1 MSVCSHWFIWELR
14 NLGGGRE
21 ENLTVTMI
29 WGSDNKGEA
38 DVRTNYEAPQKKSH
52 SQRRR
57 SLALPESAITSSGR
71 RGNSGFQWIEWP
83 LLEIIKAQTVCDS
96 IYILRIKALCF

>member
-1 MSVCSHWFIWELR
+1 M
-14 NLGGGRE
+14 
-21 ENLTVTMI
+21 TVI

-38 DVRTNYEAPQKKSH
+38 DVRRNYEAPQKKSH

-57 SLALPESAITSSGR
+57 SPALPESAIRSSGR

-83 LLEIIKAQTVCDS
+83 LPEIIKAQTVCDS
-96 IYILRIKALCF
+96 IYILGIKGLCF